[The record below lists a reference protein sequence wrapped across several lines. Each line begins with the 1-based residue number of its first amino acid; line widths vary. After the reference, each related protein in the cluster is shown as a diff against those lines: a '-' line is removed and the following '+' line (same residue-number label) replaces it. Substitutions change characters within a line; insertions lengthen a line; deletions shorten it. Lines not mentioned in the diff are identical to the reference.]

1 MSLARRGFAIP
12 CCLTAVLCTPSTRAF
27 EVELSQ
33 TRYADRQYQCELR
46 VRLDAP
52 IERVEAVL
60 RDYER
65 YPALDGRILRARVL
79 ERPAANVAMLETT
92 LRACFGPFC
101 RNVRRVER
109 VEELPHA
116 LSATADPARS
126 DVRFGETH
134 TVLSALGEGGT
145 LVSYRTRITPAF
157 WIPPIVG
164 RHWMLSTLEHAT
176 SELFMNVELQ
186 AQEGVL

>member
-1 MSLARRGFAIP
+1 MSLARHRIAVL
-12 CCLTAVLCTPSTRAF
+12 CCLTAVLCAPPARAF
-27 EVELSQ
+27 EIEMIQ
-33 TRYADRQYQCELR
+33 TRYAQRQYQCELR

-60 RDYER
+60 REYER
-65 YPALDGRILRARVL
+65 YPALDARILRARVL
-79 ERPAANVAMLETT
+79 ERPAANVAVLETT

-109 VEELPHA
+109 VEESPHA

-134 TVLSALGEGGT
+134 TELSALKEGGT

-164 RHWMLSTLEHAT
+164 RHWMLGTLEHAT
-176 SELFMNVELQ
+176 SELFRNVELQ
-186 AQEGVL
+186 AQESVL